1 MIGSEVIDYLKD
13 SQLVADIQ
21 RFFGVSI
28 HYYEKH
34 YGGTSDGEEPRS
46 SSDEDKCICTE
57 VDHNEGNHLLT
68 CRNRKTNGCDTN
80 SKEEFNGYI
89 TQTEDESSDKHR
101 EEAAAEKSP
110 HYTINNP
117 FWYYLFLFG
126 TELGD
131 EIFYSA
137 FIPFWFWNI
146 DGAVGRR
153 VVLVWAT
160 VMTIGQALKDVIRWP
175 RPTCP
180 PAARLQNKWSQEYG
194 MPSTHA
200 MIGVSIPFSVVL
212 FTMNRY
218 IYPVRI
224 GCVVAFLWCALVST
238 SRLYLGMH
246 TVLDIVVG
254 VILAIVLMIPLVPLV
269 DTMDPYVVTNFCF
282 LTILIAV
289 SIAAIVYYPCSD
301 KWTPTRGDTTMVVSV
316 TAGVHTGTWLNHY
329 TGVLSKPLF
338 SPPYH
343 IIWPTY
349 PMLGRLI
356 FRTILGFC
364 CVIATK
370 AICKSFSYATMCA
383 ILRINSK
390 ELMKSQDYSGN
401 PNKVFVDLVYKYACC
416 FMIGVN
422 TVYLLPNVFGMLGI
436 ERPTFYTEM

>member
-1 MIGSEVIDYLKD
+1 MGNTSGSTKPTKD
-13 SQLVADIQ
+13 RGA
-21 RFFGVSI
+21 
-28 HYYEKH
+28 
-34 YGGTSDGEEPRS
+34 TM
-46 SSDEDKCICTE
+46 
-57 VDHNEGNHLLT
+57 
-68 CRNRKTNGCDTN
+68 KTNGCDTS
-80 SKEEFNGYI
+80 SKEFNGYI
-89 TQTEDESSDKHR
+89 RQTKLLQQQENDSDSANKR
-101 EEAAAEKSP
+101 RNGEETPAVLGKP
-110 HYTINNP
+110 QYTINNA

-137 FIPFWFWNI
+137 FIPFWFWNV

-153 VVLVWAT
+153 VVLVWAI
-160 VMTIGQALKDVIRWP
+160 VMSIGQALKDVIRWP
-175 RPTCP
+175 RPACP
-180 PAARLQNKWSQEYG
+180 PAARLQYKWSQEYG

-218 IYPVRI
+218 IYPIHI
-224 GCVVAFLWCALVST
+224 GCIIAFLWCILVST

-269 DTMDPYVVTNFCF
+269 DTMDSYIVTNFWC
-282 LTILIAV
+282 LVILVAI
-289 SIAAIVYYPCSD
+289 SIMAIVYYPCSD

-316 TAGVHTGTWLNHY
+316 TAGVHAGAWLNYY

-349 PMLGRLI
+349 PMFGRLI
-356 FRTILGFC
+356 FRTVLGFC
-364 CVIATK
+364 SIIATK
-370 AICKSFSYATMCA
+370 AICKSFSYATICA

-401 PNKVFVDLVYKYACC
+401 PNKVFVDLVYKYLCC

-436 ERPTFYTEM
+436 ERPTFYTEI